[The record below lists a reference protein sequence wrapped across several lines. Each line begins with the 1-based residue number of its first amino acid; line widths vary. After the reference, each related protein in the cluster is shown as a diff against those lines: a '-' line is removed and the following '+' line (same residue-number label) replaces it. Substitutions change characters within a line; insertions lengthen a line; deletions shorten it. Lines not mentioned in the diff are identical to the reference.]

1 MERLSAQSCQHDS
14 AEPRRVTPLAAG
26 LSMLLLVALV
36 VQLPTLHLA
45 AAGRHAMTD
54 WAGLRLVAEPL
65 VARQAKAVR
74 RERLVPVAASQPAAG
89 SWRLIE
95 AAAGAALRGGRTV
108 PPPRLGLPHLL
119 NLPPPAFEA
128 FSKA

>member
-1 MERLSAQSCQHDS
+1 MERPFAQPCQHDS

-36 VQLPTLHLA
+36 VQFPTLHLA

-65 VARQAKAVR
+65 VARQAKVVR
-74 RERLVPVAASQPAAG
+74 RERMMPVAASLPAAG
-89 SWRLIE
+89 SWRCIE
-95 AAAGAALRGGRTV
+95 ADADPAGAASHA

-119 NLPPPAFEA
+119 NLPPPATAA
-128 FSKA
+128 FPKA

>member
-1 MERLSAQSCQHDS
+1 MERPLAQPFHTDS
-14 AEPRRVTPLAAG
+14 DQPRRVTPLAAG

-36 VQLPTLHLA
+36 VQLPTLHLS

-74 RERLVPVAASQPAAG
+74 RERMMPVAASLPAGG

-95 AAAGAALRGGRTV
+95 AAADAALRGGRSV
-108 PPPRLGLPHLL
+108 PSPRLGLPHQL
-119 NLPPPAFEA
+119 NLPPPALEA
-128 FSKA
+128 FLKA

>member
-1 MERLSAQSCQHDS
+1 MERLSAQPCSHET

-45 AAGRHAMTD
+45 AGGRHAMTD
-54 WAGLRLVAEPL
+54 WTGLRLVAEPL
-65 VARQAKAVR
+65 VARQAKVVR
-74 RERLVPVAASQPAAG
+74 RERVVPVAACLPAAG

-95 AAAGAALRGGRTV
+95 ANAPAAIGMRAAPTL
-108 PPPRLGLPHLL
+108 RLGLPHLL
-119 NLPPPAFEA
+119 DLPPPAPLA
-128 FSKA
+128 

>member
-1 MERLSAQSCQHDS
+1 MDRPFRQLQTDDG
-14 AEPRRVTPLAAG
+14 PPGRRATPLAAG

-45 AAGRHAMTD
+45 AAGRHAMAD

-65 VARQAKAVR
+65 VIRQAKAER
-74 RERLVPVAASQPAAG
+74 RERVMPVAANSPAGG

-95 AAAGAALRGGRTV
+95 ADAAPGAATTA
-108 PPPRLGLPHLL
+108 PAPRRGLPHLL
-119 NLPPPAFEA
+119 NLPPPSRGA
-128 FSKA
+128 